1 MTATD
6 TAMVPEMGSG
16 GGDESEIRRWYHM
29 ARQGTQQSTPGG
41 IAAASAVTD
50 CAWRIYDGTIG
61 LRFFSYS
68 ATATTMTEHWLTV
81 EGVVDGGGGMRGG
94 AASGFEAL
102 SMLKGGRLEA
112 ERGRNRDK
120 KTSNNQPQRGVVCG
134 DGRRFS
140 VAATAAMTTEQRPT
154 AAEAV
159 DGGGNVRGR
168 AAAGVRVFH

>member
-1 MTATD
+1 MAD
-6 TAMVPEMGSG
+6 IRWDDRPSIFFLF
-16 GGDESEIRRWYHM
+16 GDGNH
-29 ARQGTQQSTPGG
+29 
-41 IAAASAVTD
+41 D
-50 CAWRIYDGTIG
+50 DGA
-61 LRFFSYS
+61 L
-68 ATATTMTEHWLTV
+68 A
-81 EGVVDGGGGMRGG
+81 DGGGGGGRRRGMRGG

-168 AAAGVRVFH
+168 AAAGVRVLH